1 MAKTKIEFVC
11 RECGSSHHQWAGQ
24 CLDCKEW
31 NTLEEVVISQATS
44 SKPESLKDLP
54 SSKVQNL
61 SEIKSQNNHRLST
74 GLSELDRTLGGG
86 LVDGSVVLIG
96 GDPGIGKSTLIL
108 QAIAAINASS
118 TTLYVSGEESAE
130 QVSDRAIRLGIKED
144 ILFIGETHLEKIIK
158 ISKDTRPKV
167 IVIDSIQT
175 MVTDLSNSAPGSVTQ
190 VRDCA
195 AQLTQYAKQTNT
207 ILLMIGHVT
216 KGGALAGPR
225 ILEHMV
231 DAVLYF
237 EGDAGGR
244 YRIIRA
250 VKNRFGAVNEISV
263 FAMGEKGLQQVSNPS
278 SIFLSNQ
285 ENPSSG
291 SMVMVTREATRPL
304 LVEIQAL
311 VDQANG
317 TPKRVSVGLD
327 QNRLSLQLAILH
339 KHSGIATFDQDVFIN
354 VVGGIKVSETA
365 SDLVVMLAIVS
376 SLRDK
381 VIPSKWIA
389 FGEVG
394 LTGEVRPVYNS
405 MERLSEAQKQGFE
418 VAIIPKG
425 NAPKKPIKG
434 MKVVTVGYLI
444 PSNSVFTREQLV
456 FYRSMP
462 F

>member
-11 RECGSSHHQWAGQ
+11 RECGASHYQWAGQ
-24 CLDCKEW
+24 CLECKSW
-31 NTLEEVVISQATS
+31 NTLEEVVISQVTS
-44 SKPESLKDLP
+44 SRPESLKDLP
-54 SSKVQNL
+54 ASKVQNL
-61 SEIKSQNNHRLST
+61 SEITTENKKRLTT

-108 QAIAAINASS
+108 QALAAINQSN

-130 QVSDRAIRLGIKED
+130 QVSERAIRLGIKED
-144 ILFIGETHLEKIIK
+144 ILFISETHLEKILK
-158 ISKDTRPKV
+158 ISKEVQPKV

-175 MVTDLSNSAPGSVTQ
+175 MVTDLSASAPGSVSQ

-195 AQLTQYAKQTNT
+195 AQLTQYTKQTHT
-207 ILLMIGHVT
+207 ILIMIGHVT

-244 YRIIRA
+244 YRVIRA
-250 VKNRFGAVNEISV
+250 VKNRYGSVNEISV
-263 FAMGEKGLQQVSNPS
+263 FAMSGKGLQQISNPS

-285 ENPSSG
+285 KTPSPG
-291 SMVMVTREATRPL
+291 SMVMVVREATRPL
-304 LVEIQAL
+304 LIEIQAL

-317 TPKRVSVGLD
+317 PAKRVSVGLD

-339 KHSGIATFDQDVFIN
+339 KHGGIATFDQDVFVN

-365 SDLVVMLAIVS
+365 SDLVVMMAIAS

-381 VIPSKWIA
+381 VIPKDWIA

-394 LTGEVRPVYNS
+394 LSGEVRPVFNAS
-405 MERLSEAQKQGFE
+405 ERLSEAQKQGFK
-418 VAIIPKG
+418 VAIIPKL
-425 NAPKKPIKG
+425 NAPKKTDKGIKIVPIEFLNQAIR
-434 MKVVTVGYLI
+434 YLVE
-444 PSNSVFTREQLV
+444 ST
-456 FYRSMP
+456 
-462 F
+462 

>member
-1 MAKTKIEFVC
+1 MAKTKVEFVC
-11 RECGSSHHQWAGQ
+11 RECGASHHQWAGQ

-31 NTLEEVVISQATS
+31 NTLEEIVMSQATS
-44 SKPESLKDLP
+44 SKPDSLKDLP
-54 SSKVQNL
+54 ASKVQSL
-61 SEIKSQNNHRLST
+61 TEVKSQNKDRLST
-74 GLSELDRTLGGG
+74 GLTELDRTLGGG

-108 QAIAAINASS
+108 QALATLNKAN

-130 QVSDRAIRLGIKED
+130 QVSERAVRLNIKED
-144 ILFIGETHLEKIIK
+144 ILFIGETHLEKILK
-158 ISKDTRPKV
+158 LSKDVEPKV

-175 MVTDLSNSAPGSVTQ
+175 MVTDLSASAPGSVTQ

-237 EGDAGGR
+237 EGDPGGR
-244 YRIIRA
+244 YRVIRA

-263 FAMGEKGLQQVSNPS
+263 FAMSEKGLQQVSNPS

-304 LVEIQAL
+304 LIEIQAL
-311 VDQANG
+311 VDQTNG

-327 QNRLSLQLAILH
+327 HNRLALQLAILH

-381 VIPSKWIA
+381 VIPSNWIA

-394 LTGEVRPVYNS
+394 LTGEVRPVYNAQ
-405 MERLSEAQKQGFE
+405 ERLSEAQKQGFE
-418 VAIIPKG
+418 LAIIPKG
-425 NAPKKPIKG
+425 NKPKKSIKG
-434 MKVVTVGYLI
+434 MKIVSVGYLFQAI
-444 PSNSVFTREQLV
+444 QYLLENS
-456 FYRSMP
+456 
-462 F
+462 

>member
-1 MAKTKIEFVC
+1 MAKTKVEFVC
-11 RECGSSHHQWAGQ
+11 RECGASHHQWAGQ

-31 NTLEEVVISQATS
+31 NTLEEIVMSQATS
-44 SKPESLKDLP
+44 SKPDSLKDLP
-54 SSKVQNL
+54 ASKVQSL
-61 SEIKSQNNHRLST
+61 TEVKSQNKDRLST
-74 GLSELDRTLGGG
+74 GLTELDRTLGGG

-108 QAIAAINASS
+108 QALATLNKEN

-130 QVSDRAIRLGIKED
+130 QVSERSVRLNIKED
-144 ILFIGETHLEKIIK
+144 ILFIGETHLEKILK
-158 ISKDTRPKV
+158 LSKDVEPKV

-175 MVTDLSNSAPGSVTQ
+175 MVTDLSASAPGSVTQ

-237 EGDAGGR
+237 EGDPGGR
-244 YRIIRA
+244 YRVIRA

-263 FAMGEKGLQQVSNPS
+263 FAMSEKGLQQVSNPS

-304 LVEIQAL
+304 LIEIQAL
-311 VDQANG
+311 VDQTNG

-327 QNRLSLQLAILH
+327 HNRLALQLAILH

-381 VIPSKWIA
+381 VIPSNWIA

-394 LTGEVRPVYNS
+394 LTGEVRPVYNAQ
-405 MERLSEAQKQGFE
+405 ERLSEAQKQGFE
-418 VAIIPKG
+418 LAIIPKG
-425 NAPKKPIKG
+425 NKPKKSIKG
-434 MKVVTVGYLI
+434 MKIVSVGYLFQAI
-444 PSNSVFTREQLV
+444 QYLLENS
-456 FYRSMP
+456 
-462 F
+462 

>member
-1 MAKTKIEFVC
+1 MAKTKVEFVC
-11 RECGSSHHQWAGQ
+11 RECGASHHQWAGQ

-31 NTLEEVVISQATS
+31 NTLEEIVMSQATS
-44 SKPESLKDLP
+44 SKPDSLKDLP
-54 SSKVQNL
+54 ASKVQSL
-61 SEIKSQNNHRLST
+61 TEVKSQNKNRLST

-108 QAIAAINASS
+108 QALATLNKDN

-130 QVSDRAIRLGIKED
+130 QVSERSVRLNIKED
-144 ILFIGETHLEKIIK
+144 ILFIGETHLEKILK
-158 ISKDTRPKV
+158 LSKDVEPKV

-175 MVTDLSNSAPGSVTQ
+175 MVTDLSTSAPGSVTQ

-237 EGDAGGR
+237 EGDPGGR
-244 YRIIRA
+244 YRVIRA

-263 FAMGEKGLQQVSNPS
+263 FAMSEKGLQQVSNPS

-304 LVEIQAL
+304 LIEIQAL
-311 VDQANG
+311 VDQTNG

-327 QNRLSLQLAILH
+327 HNRLALQLAILH

-381 VIPSKWIA
+381 VIPSNWIA

-394 LTGEVRPVYNS
+394 LTGEVRPVYNAQ
-405 MERLSEAQKQGFE
+405 ERLSEAQKQGFE
-418 VAIIPKG
+418 LAIIPKG
-425 NAPKKPIKG
+425 NKPKKSIKG
-434 MKVVTVGYLI
+434 MKIVSVGYLFQAI
-444 PSNSVFTREQLV
+444 QYLLENS
-456 FYRSMP
+456 
-462 F
+462 

>member
-54 SSKVQNL
+54 ASKVQNL
-61 SEIKSQNNHRLST
+61 SEIKSQNKNRLST
-74 GLSELDRTLGGG
+74 GLTELDRTLGGG

-108 QAIAAINASS
+108 QALAAINASS

-130 QVSDRAIRLGIKED
+130 QVSERAIRLGIKED

-158 ISKDTRPKV
+158 ISKDLRPKV

-434 MKVVTVGYLI
+434 IKIVTVGYLYQAI
-444 PSNSVFTREQLV
+444 QYLLENS
-456 FYRSMP
+456 
-462 F
+462 

>member
-11 RECGSSHHQWAGQ
+11 RECGASHHQWAGQ

-31 NTLEEVVISQATS
+31 NTLEEIVISQATS
-44 SKPESLKDLP
+44 SKSEILKDLP
-54 SSKVQNL
+54 ASKVQNL
-61 SEIKSQNNHRLST
+61 SEITTQNKERLST

-108 QAIAAINASS
+108 QALAVINTTNS
-118 TTLYVSGEESAE
+118 TLYVSGEESAE
-130 QVSDRAIRLGIKED
+130 QVSERAIRLEIKED
-144 ILFIGETHLEKIIK
+144 ILFISETHLEKILK
-158 ISKDTRPKV
+158 LSKDVQPKV

-175 MVTDLSNSAPGSVTQ
+175 MVTDISTSAPGSVTQ

-207 ILLMIGHVT
+207 VLLLIGHVT

-237 EGDAGGR
+237 EGDPGGR

-250 VKNRFGAVNEISV
+250 VKNRFGSVNEISV
-263 FAMGEKGLQQVSNPS
+263 FAMGEKGLQQISNPS

-317 TPKRVSVGLD
+317 SPKRVSVGLD

-339 KHSGIATFDQDVFIN
+339 KHSGISTFDQDVFIN

-381 VIPSKWIA
+381 VIPNNWIA

-394 LTGEVRPVYNS
+394 LTGEVRPVYNAI
-405 MERLSEAQKQGFE
+405 ERLSEAQKQGFE
-418 VAIIPKG
+418 LAIIPQG
-425 NAPKKPIKG
+425 NAPKKSIKG
-434 MKVVTVGYLI
+434 LKIITVGYLYQAI
-444 PSNSVFTREQLV
+444 QYLLENS
-456 FYRSMP
+456 
-462 F
+462 

>member
-11 RECGSSHHQWAGQ
+11 RECGASHYQWAGQ
-24 CLDCKEW
+24 CLECKAW
-31 NTLEEVVISQATS
+31 NTLEEVIISQVTS
-44 SKPESLKDLP
+44 SRPESLKDLP

-61 SEIKSQNNHRLST
+61 SEITTENKTRLTT

-108 QAIAAINASS
+108 QALAAINQSN

-130 QVSDRAIRLGIKED
+130 QVSERAIRLGIKED
-144 ILFIGETHLEKIIK
+144 ILFISETHLEKILK
-158 ISKDTRPKV
+158 ISKEVQPKV

-175 MVTDLSNSAPGSVTQ
+175 MVTDLSASAPGSVSQ

-195 AQLTQYAKQTNT
+195 AQLTQYTKQTHT
-207 ILLMIGHVT
+207 ILIMIGHVT

-250 VKNRFGAVNEISV
+250 VKNRYGSVNEISV
-263 FAMGEKGLQQVSNPS
+263 FAMSGKGLQQISNPS

-285 ENPSSG
+285 KTPSPG
-291 SMVMVTREATRPL
+291 SMVMVVREATRPL
-304 LVEIQAL
+304 LIEIQAL

-317 TPKRVSVGLD
+317 PAKRVSVGLD

-339 KHSGIATFDQDVFIN
+339 KHGGIATFDQDVFVN

-365 SDLVVMLAIVS
+365 SDLVVMMAIAS
-376 SLRDK
+376 SLRNK
-381 VIPSKWIA
+381 VIPKDWIA

-394 LTGEVRPVYNS
+394 LSGEVRPVFNAS
-405 MERLSEAQKQGFE
+405 ERLSEAQKQGFK
-418 VAIIPKG
+418 VAIIPKA
-425 NAPKKPIKG
+425 NAPKKADKGIKIIPIEFLNQAIR
-434 MKVVTVGYLI
+434 YLVE
-444 PSNSVFTREQLV
+444 ST
-456 FYRSMP
+456 
-462 F
+462 

>member
-11 RECGSSHHQWAGQ
+11 RECGASHHQWAGQ

-31 NTLEEVVISQATS
+31 NTLEEIVISQATS
-44 SKPESLKDLP
+44 SKSEILKDLP
-54 SSKVQNL
+54 ASKVQNL
-61 SEIKSQNNHRLST
+61 SEITAQNKERLST

-108 QAIAAINASS
+108 QALAVINTTNS
-118 TTLYVSGEESAE
+118 TLYVSGEESAE
-130 QVSDRAIRLGIKED
+130 QVSERAIRLEIKED
-144 ILFIGETHLEKIIK
+144 ILFISETHLEKILK
-158 ISKDTRPKV
+158 LSKDVQPKV

-175 MVTDLSNSAPGSVTQ
+175 MVTDISTSAPGSVTQ

-207 ILLMIGHVT
+207 VLLLIGHVT

-237 EGDAGGR
+237 EGDPGGR

-250 VKNRFGAVNEISV
+250 VKNRFGSVNEISV
-263 FAMGEKGLQQVSNPS
+263 FAMGEKGLQQISNPS

-317 TPKRVSVGLD
+317 SPKRVSVGLD

-339 KHSGIATFDQDVFIN
+339 KHSGISTFDQDVFIN

-381 VIPSKWIA
+381 VIPNNWIA

-394 LTGEVRPVYNS
+394 LTGEVRPVYNA

-418 VAIIPKG
+418 LAIIPQG
-425 NAPKKPIKG
+425 NAPKKSIKG
-434 MKVVTVGYLI
+434 LKIITVGYLYQAI
-444 PSNSVFTREQLV
+444 QYLLENS
-456 FYRSMP
+456 
-462 F
+462 

>member
-11 RECGSSHHQWAGQ
+11 RECGASHHQWVGQ

-31 NTLEEVVISQATS
+31 NTLEEIVISQTIS
-44 SKPESLKDLP
+44 SKPDILKDLP
-54 SSKVQNL
+54 ASKVQNL
-61 SEIKSQNNHRLST
+61 SEITTQNKERLST

-108 QAIAAINASS
+108 QALAVINKAN

-130 QVSDRAIRLGIKED
+130 QVSERAIRLEIKED
-144 ILFIGETHLEKIIK
+144 ILFISETHLEKILK
-158 ISKDTRPKV
+158 LSKDFQPKV

-175 MVTDLSNSAPGSVTQ
+175 MVTDISSSAPGSVTQ

-207 ILLMIGHVT
+207 VLLMIGHVI

-237 EGDAGGR
+237 EGDPGGR

-263 FAMGEKGLQQVSNPS
+263 FAMGEKGLQQISNPS

-317 TPKRVSVGLD
+317 SPKRVSVGLD

-339 KHSGIATFDQDVFIN
+339 KHSGISTFDQDVFIN

-394 LTGEVRPVYNS
+394 LTGEVRPVYNA
-405 MERLSEAQKQGFE
+405 MERLSEAQKQ
-418 VAIIPKG
+418 
-425 NAPKKPIKG
+425 
-434 MKVVTVGYLI
+434 
-444 PSNSVFTREQLV
+444 
-456 FYRSMP
+456 
-462 F
+462 

>member
-54 SSKVQNL
+54 ASKVQNL
-61 SEIKSQNNHRLST
+61 SEIKSQNKNRLST
-74 GLSELDRTLGGG
+74 GLTELDRTLGGG

-108 QAIAAINASS
+108 QALAAINASS

-130 QVSDRAIRLGIKED
+130 QVSERAIRLGIKED

-158 ISKDTRPKV
+158 ISKDLRPKV

-317 TPKRVSVGLD
+317 APKRVSVGLD

-418 VAIIPKG
+418 IAIIPKG

-434 MKVVTVGYLI
+434 IKVVTVGYLYQAI
-444 PSNSVFTREQLV
+444 QYLLENS
-456 FYRSMP
+456 
-462 F
+462 

>member
-1 MAKTKIEFVC
+1 MAKTKVEFVC
-11 RECGSSHHQWAGQ
+11 RECGASHHQWAGQ

-31 NTLEEVVISQATS
+31 NTLEEIVISQATS

-54 SSKVQNL
+54 ASKVQNL
-61 SEIKSQNNHRLST
+61 TEIKAQNKDRLST

-108 QAIAAINASS
+108 QALAKLNSDN

-130 QVSDRAIRLGIKED
+130 QVSERAIRLGIKED

-158 ISKDTRPKV
+158 LSKDIKPKV

-175 MVTDLSNSAPGSVTQ
+175 MVTDLSASAPGSVTQ

-195 AQLTQYAKQTNT
+195 AQLTQFAKQTNT

-291 SMVMVTREATRPL
+291 STVMVTREATRPL

-311 VDQANG
+311 VDQSNG

-327 QNRLSLQLAILH
+327 QNRLALQLAILH

-365 SDLVVMLAIVS
+365 SDLVVMLSIVS

-394 LTGEVRPVYNS
+394 LTGEVRPVYNAQ
-405 MERLSEAQKQGFE
+405 ERLSEAQKQGFE
-418 VAIIPKG
+418 LAIIPKG
-425 NAPKKPIKG
+425 NEPKKPIKG
-434 MKVVTVGYLI
+434 IQVIPVGYLYQAI
-444 PSNSVFTREQLV
+444 QYLLENS
-456 FYRSMP
+456 
-462 F
+462 

>member
-31 NTLEEVVISQATS
+31 NTLEEVIISQATS

-108 QAIAAINASS
+108 QAIAAINTTS

-291 SMVMVTREATRPL
+291 SMVMVTKEATRPL

-418 VAIIPKG
+418 VAIIPKD
-425 NAPKKPIKG
+425 NTPKKPIKG
-434 MKVVTVGYLI
+434 MNVVTVGYLYQAI
-444 PSNSVFTREQLV
+444 QYLLENS
-456 FYRSMP
+456 
-462 F
+462 

>member
-11 RECGSSHHQWAGQ
+11 RECGASHYQWAGQ
-24 CLDCKEW
+24 CLECKAW
-31 NTLEEVVISQATS
+31 NTLEEVVISQVTS
-44 SKPESLKDLP
+44 SRPESLKDLP

-61 SEIKSQNNHRLST
+61 SEISTENKTRLTT

-108 QAIAAINASS
+108 QALAAINQST

-144 ILFIGETHLEKIIK
+144 ILFISETHLEKILK
-158 ISKDTRPKV
+158 ISKEVQPKV

-175 MVTDLSNSAPGSVTQ
+175 MVTDLSASAPGSVSQ

-195 AQLTQYAKQTNT
+195 AQLTQYTKQTHT
-207 ILLMIGHVT
+207 ILIMIGHVT

-244 YRIIRA
+244 YRVIRA
-250 VKNRFGAVNEISV
+250 VKNRYGSVNEISV
-263 FAMGEKGLQQVSNPS
+263 FAMSGKGLQQISNPS

-285 ENPSSG
+285 KTPSPG
-291 SMVMVTREATRPL
+291 SMVMVVREATRPL
-304 LVEIQAL
+304 LIEIQAL

-317 TPKRVSVGLD
+317 PAKRVSVGLD

-339 KHSGIATFDQDVFIN
+339 KHGGIATFDQDVFVN

-365 SDLVVMLAIVS
+365 SDLVVMMAIAS

-381 VIPSKWIA
+381 VIPKDWIA

-394 LTGEVRPVYNS
+394 LSGEVRPVFNAS
-405 MERLSEAQKQGFE
+405 ERLSEAQKQGFK
-418 VAIIPKG
+418 VAIIPKL
-425 NAPKKPIKG
+425 NAPKKTDKGIKIVPIEFLNQAIR
-434 MKVVTVGYLI
+434 YLVE
-444 PSNSVFTREQLV
+444 ST
-456 FYRSMP
+456 
-462 F
+462 

>member
-231 DAVLYF
+231 DTVLYF

-278 SIFLSNQ
+278 SLFLSNQ

-425 NAPKKPIKG
+425 NAPKKLIKG
-434 MKVVTVGYLI
+434 MKVVTVGYLYQAI
-444 PSNSVFTREQLV
+444 QYLLENS
-456 FYRSMP
+456 
-462 F
+462 

>member
-31 NTLEEVVISQATS
+31 NTLEEIVISQATS

-418 VAIIPKG
+418 LAIIPKG
-425 NAPKKPIKG
+425 NAPKKAIKG
-434 MKVVTVGYLI
+434 MKVVTVGYLYQAI
-444 PSNSVFTREQLV
+444 QYLLENS
-456 FYRSMP
+456 
-462 F
+462 

>member
-11 RECGSSHHQWAGQ
+11 RECGASHHQWVGQ

-31 NTLEEVVISQATS
+31 NTLEEIVISQTTS
-44 SKPESLKDLP
+44 SKSEILKDLP
-54 SSKVQNL
+54 ASKVQNL
-61 SEIKSQNNHRLST
+61 SEITTQNKERLST

-108 QAIAAINASS
+108 QALAVINKAN

-130 QVSDRAIRLGIKED
+130 QVSERAIRLEIKED
-144 ILFIGETHLEKIIK
+144 ILFISETHLEKILK
-158 ISKDTRPKV
+158 LSKDFQPKV

-175 MVTDLSNSAPGSVTQ
+175 MVTDISSSAPGSVTQ

-207 ILLMIGHVT
+207 VLLLIGHVI

-237 EGDAGGR
+237 EGDPGGR

-263 FAMGEKGLQQVSNPS
+263 FAMGEKGLQQISNPS

-317 TPKRVSVGLD
+317 SPKRVSVGLD

-339 KHSGIATFDQDVFIN
+339 KHSGISTFDQDVFIN

-394 LTGEVRPVYNS
+394 LTGEVRPVYNA

-425 NAPKKPIKG
+425 NAPKKSIKG
-434 MKVVTVGYLI
+434 MKIITVGYLYQAI
-444 PSNSVFTREQLV
+444 QYLLENS
-456 FYRSMP
+456 
-462 F
+462 

>member
-31 NTLEEVVISQATS
+31 NTLEEVVISQSTS

-317 TPKRVSVGLD
+317 APKRVSVGLD

-434 MKVVTVGYLI
+434 MKVVTVGYLYQAI
-444 PSNSVFTREQLV
+444 QYLLENS
-456 FYRSMP
+456 
-462 F
+462 

>member
-1 MAKTKIEFVC
+1 MAKTKVEFVC
-11 RECGSSHHQWAGQ
+11 RECGASHHQWAGQ

-31 NTLEEVVISQATS
+31 NTLEEIVISQATS

-54 SSKVQNL
+54 ASKVQNL
-61 SEIKSQNNHRLST
+61 TEIKAQNKDRLST

-108 QAIAAINASS
+108 QALAKLNSDN

-130 QVSDRAIRLGIKED
+130 QVSERAIRLGIKED

-158 ISKDTRPKV
+158 LSKDIKPKV

-175 MVTDLSNSAPGSVTQ
+175 MVTDLSASAPGSVTQ

-216 KGGALAGPR
+216 KGGALARPR

-311 VDQANG
+311 VDQSNG

-327 QNRLSLQLAILH
+327 QNRLALQLAILH

-365 SDLVVMLAIVS
+365 SDLVVMLSIVS

-394 LTGEVRPVYNS
+394 LTGEVRPVYNAQ
-405 MERLSEAQKQGFE
+405 ERLSEAQKQGFE
-418 VAIIPKG
+418 LAIIPKG
-425 NAPKKPIKG
+425 NQPKKSIKG
-434 MKVVTVGYLI
+434 MQVIPVGYLYQAI
-444 PSNSVFTREQLV
+444 QYLLENS
-456 FYRSMP
+456 
-462 F
+462 

>member
-1 MAKTKIEFVC
+1 MAKTKVEFVC
-11 RECGSSHHQWAGQ
+11 RECGASHHQWAGQ

-31 NTLEEVVISQATS
+31 NTLEEIVISQATS

-54 SSKVQNL
+54 ASKVQNL
-61 SEIKSQNNHRLST
+61 TEIKAQNKDRLST

-108 QAIAAINASS
+108 QALAKLNSDN

-130 QVSDRAIRLGIKED
+130 QVSERAIRLGIKED

-158 ISKDTRPKV
+158 LSKDIKPKV

-175 MVTDLSNSAPGSVTQ
+175 MVTDLSGSAPGSVTQ

-311 VDQANG
+311 VDQSNG

-327 QNRLSLQLAILH
+327 QNRLALQLAILH

-365 SDLVVMLAIVS
+365 SDLVVMLSIVS

-394 LTGEVRPVYNS
+394 LTGEVRPVYNAQ
-405 MERLSEAQKQGFE
+405 ERLSEAQKQGFE
-418 VAIIPKG
+418 LAIIPKG
-425 NAPKKPIKG
+425 NEPKKPIKG
-434 MKVVTVGYLI
+434 IQVIPVGYLYQAI
-444 PSNSVFTREQLV
+444 QYLLENS
-456 FYRSMP
+456 
-462 F
+462 

>member
-1 MAKTKIEFVC
+1 MAKTKVEFVC
-11 RECGSSHHQWAGQ
+11 RECGASHHQWAGQ

-31 NTLEEVVISQATS
+31 NTLEEIVISQATS

-54 SSKVQNL
+54 ASKVQNL
-61 SEIKSQNNHRLST
+61 TEIKAQNKDRLST

-108 QAIAAINASS
+108 QALAKLNSDN

-130 QVSDRAIRLGIKED
+130 QVSERAIRLGIKED

-158 ISKDTRPKV
+158 LSKDVKPKV

-175 MVTDLSNSAPGSVTQ
+175 MVTDLSASAPGSVTQ

-311 VDQANG
+311 VDQSNG

-327 QNRLSLQLAILH
+327 QNRLALQLAILH

-354 VVGGIKVSETA
+354 VVGGIRVSETA
-365 SDLVVMLAIVS
+365 SDLVVMLSIVS

-394 LTGEVRPVYNS
+394 LTGEVRPVYNAQ
-405 MERLSEAQKQGFE
+405 ERLSEAQKQGFE

-425 NAPKKPIKG
+425 NNPKKSIKG
-434 MKVVTVGYLI
+434 LKIVSVGYLYQAI
-444 PSNSVFTREQLV
+444 QYLLENS
-456 FYRSMP
+456 
-462 F
+462 

>member
-11 RECGSSHHQWAGQ
+11 RDCGSSHHQWAGQ

-54 SSKVQNL
+54 ASKVQNL
-61 SEIKSQNNHRLST
+61 SEIKSQNNNRLST

-108 QAIAAINASS
+108 QAIAEINASS

-425 NAPKKPIKG
+425 NAPKKTMKG
-434 MKVVTVGYLI
+434 MKVVTVGYLYQAI
-444 PSNSVFTREQLV
+444 QYLLENS
-456 FYRSMP
+456 
-462 F
+462 

>member
-1 MAKTKIEFVC
+1 MAKTKVEFVC
-11 RECGSSHHQWAGQ
+11 RECGASHHQWAGQ

-31 NTLEEVVISQATS
+31 NTLEEIVISQATS

-54 SSKVQNL
+54 ASKVQNL
-61 SEIKSQNNHRLST
+61 TEIKAQNKDRLST

-96 GDPGIGKSTLIL
+96 GNPGIGKSTLIL
-108 QAIAAINASS
+108 QALAKLNSDN

-130 QVSDRAIRLGIKED
+130 QVSERAIRLGIKED

-158 ISKDTRPKV
+158 LSKDIKPKV

-175 MVTDLSNSAPGSVTQ
+175 MVTDLSASAPGSVTQ

-195 AQLTQYAKQTNT
+195 AQLTQFAKQTNT

-311 VDQANG
+311 VDQSNG

-327 QNRLSLQLAILH
+327 QNRLALQLAILH

-354 VVGGIKVSETA
+354 VVGGIRVSETA
-365 SDLVVMLAIVS
+365 SDLVVMLSIVS

-394 LTGEVRPVYNS
+394 LTGEVRPVYNAQ
-405 MERLSEAQKQGFE
+405 ERLSEAQKQGFE
-418 VAIIPKG
+418 LAIIPKG
-425 NAPKKPIKG
+425 NEPKKPIKG
-434 MKVVTVGYLI
+434 MQVIPVGYLYQAI
-444 PSNSVFTREQLV
+444 QYLLENS
-456 FYRSMP
+456 
-462 F
+462 

>member
-1 MAKTKIEFVC
+1 MAKTKVEFVC
-11 RECGSSHHQWAGQ
+11 RECGASHHQWAGQ

-31 NTLEEVVISQATS
+31 NTLEEIVISQATS

-54 SSKVQNL
+54 ASKVQNL
-61 SEIKSQNNHRLST
+61 TEIKAQNKDRLST

-108 QAIAAINASS
+108 QALAKLNSDN

-130 QVSDRAIRLGIKED
+130 QVSERAIRLGIKED

-158 ISKDTRPKV
+158 LSKDIKPKV

-175 MVTDLSNSAPGSVTQ
+175 MVTDLSASAPGSVTQ

-195 AQLTQYAKQTNT
+195 AQLTQFAKQTNT

-311 VDQANG
+311 VDQSNG

-327 QNRLSLQLAILH
+327 QNRLALQLAILH

-354 VVGGIKVSETA
+354 VVGGIRVSETA
-365 SDLVVMLAIVS
+365 SDLVVMLSIVS

-394 LTGEVRPVYNS
+394 LTGEVRPVYNAQ
-405 MERLSEAQKQGFE
+405 ERLSEAQKQGFE
-418 VAIIPKG
+418 LAIIPKG
-425 NAPKKPIKG
+425 NEPKKPIKG
-434 MKVVTVGYLI
+434 IQVIPVGYLYQAI
-444 PSNSVFTREQLV
+444 QYLLENS
-456 FYRSMP
+456 
-462 F
+462 

>member
-1 MAKTKIEFVC
+1 MAKTKVEFVC
-11 RECGSSHHQWAGQ
+11 RECGASHHQWAGQ

-31 NTLEEVVISQATS
+31 NTLEEIVISQATS

-54 SSKVQNL
+54 ASKVQNL
-61 SEIKSQNNHRLST
+61 TEIKTQNKDRLST

-108 QAIAAINASS
+108 QALAKLNSDN

-130 QVSDRAIRLGIKED
+130 QVSERAIRLGIKED

-158 ISKDTRPKV
+158 LSKDVKPKV

-175 MVTDLSNSAPGSVTQ
+175 MVTDLSASAPGSVTQ

-311 VDQANG
+311 VDQSNG

-327 QNRLSLQLAILH
+327 QNRLALQLAILH

-365 SDLVVMLAIVS
+365 SDLVVMLSIVS

-394 LTGEVRPVYNS
+394 LTGEVRPVYNAQ
-405 MERLSEAQKQGFE
+405 ERLSEAQKQGFE
-418 VAIIPKG
+418 LAIIPKG
-425 NAPKKPIKG
+425 NKPKKPIKG
-434 MKVVTVGYLI
+434 MQVIPVGYLYQAI
-444 PSNSVFTREQLV
+444 QYLLENS
-456 FYRSMP
+456 
-462 F
+462 

>member
-1 MAKTKIEFVC
+1 MAKAKVEFVC

-24 CLDCKEW
+24 CLDCKAW
-31 NTLEEVVISQATS
+31 NTLEEVVLSQATS
-44 SKPESLKDLP
+44 SKPVSLQDLP
-54 SSKVQNL
+54 PSKVQNL
-61 SEIKSQNNHRLST
+61 FDIKSENRIRLST

-108 QAIAAINASS
+108 QAIAAINKDN
-118 TTLYVSGEESAE
+118 TTLYVSGEESAD
-130 QVSDRAIRLGIKED
+130 QISDRALRLGIHED
-144 ILFIGETHLEKIIK
+144 ILLLSETHLEKIIK
-158 ISKDTRPKV
+158 LSKEVQPKV

-175 MVTDLSNSAPGSVTQ
+175 MVTDGSTSAPGSVTQ

-195 AQLTQYAKQTNT
+195 AQLTQFAKQTNT

-263 FAMGEKGLQQVSNPS
+263 FAMSETGLQQVDNPS
-278 SIFLSNQ
+278 AIFLSNQ
-285 ENPSSG
+285 SKPSPG

-304 LVEIQAL
+304 MIEVQAL
-311 VDQANG
+311 VDQASGN
-317 TPKRVSVGLD
+317 PKRVCVGLE
-327 QNRLSLQLAILH
+327 QNRLALQLAVLH
-339 KHSGIATFDQDVFIN
+339 KHGGVATHDQDVFVN
-354 VVGGIKVSETA
+354 VVGGIKVNETA
-365 SDLVVMLAIVS
+365 SDLVVMLAIMS
-376 SLRDK
+376 SLRDR
-381 VIPSKWIA
+381 VIPQDWIA

-394 LTGEVRPVYNS
+394 LTGEVRPVYNAI
-405 MERLSEAQKQGFE
+405 ERLAEAQKHGFK

-425 NAPKKPIKG
+425 NMPKKVPKG
-434 MKVVTVGYLI
+434 LKLVPVEYLYQALQYMAE
-444 PSNSVFTREQLV
+444 NT
-456 FYRSMP
+456 
-462 F
+462 

>member
-1 MAKTKIEFVC
+1 MAKTKVEFVC
-11 RECGSSHHQWAGQ
+11 RECGASHHQWAGQ

-31 NTLEEVVISQATS
+31 NTLEEIVISQATS

-54 SSKVQNL
+54 ASKVQNL
-61 SEIKSQNNHRLST
+61 TEIKAQNKDRLST

-108 QAIAAINASS
+108 QALAKLNSDN

-130 QVSDRAIRLGIKED
+130 QVSERAIRLGIKED

-158 ISKDTRPKV
+158 LSKDVKPKV

-175 MVTDLSNSAPGSVTQ
+175 MVTDLSVSAPGSVTQ

-195 AQLTQYAKQTNT
+195 AQLTQFAKQTNT

-311 VDQANG
+311 VDQSNG

-327 QNRLSLQLAILH
+327 QNRLALQLAILH

-365 SDLVVMLAIVS
+365 SDLVVMLSIVS

-394 LTGEVRPVYNS
+394 LTGEVRPVYNAQ
-405 MERLSEAQKQGFE
+405 ERLSEAQKQGFE
-418 VAIIPKG
+418 LAIIPKG
-425 NAPKKPIKG
+425 NEPKKPIKG
-434 MKVVTVGYLI
+434 IQVIPVGYLYQAI
-444 PSNSVFTREQLV
+444 QYLLENS
-456 FYRSMP
+456 
-462 F
+462 

>member
-11 RECGSSHHQWAGQ
+11 RECGASHHQWAGQ

-31 NTLEEVVISQATS
+31 NTLEEIVISQATS
-44 SKPESLKDLP
+44 SKSEILKDLP
-54 SSKVQNL
+54 ASKVQNL
-61 SEIKSQNNHRLST
+61 SEITTQNKERLST

-108 QAIAAINASS
+108 QALAVINTTN

-130 QVSDRAIRLGIKED
+130 QVSERAIRLEIKED
-144 ILFIGETHLEKIIK
+144 ILFISETHLEKILK
-158 ISKDTRPKV
+158 LSKDVQPKV

-175 MVTDLSNSAPGSVTQ
+175 MVTDISTSAPGSVTQ

-207 ILLMIGHVT
+207 VLLLIGHVT

-237 EGDAGGR
+237 EGDPGGR

-250 VKNRFGAVNEISV
+250 VKNRFGSVNEISV
-263 FAMGEKGLQQVSNPS
+263 FAMGEKGLQQISNPS

-317 TPKRVSVGLD
+317 SPKRVSVGLD

-339 KHSGIATFDQDVFIN
+339 KHSGISTFDQDVFIN

-381 VIPSKWIA
+381 VIPNNWIA

-394 LTGEVRPVYNS
+394 LTGEVRPVYNAI
-405 MERLSEAQKQGFE
+405 ERLSEAQKQGFE
-418 VAIIPKG
+418 LAIIPQG
-425 NAPKKPIKG
+425 NAPKKSIKG
-434 MKVVTVGYLI
+434 LKIVTVGYLYQAI
-444 PSNSVFTREQLV
+444 QYLLENS
-456 FYRSMP
+456 
-462 F
+462 

>member
-31 NTLEEVVISQATS
+31 NTLEEVIISQATS

-108 QAIAAINASS
+108 QAIAAINTTS

-158 ISKDTRPKV
+158 ISKDSRPKV

-425 NAPKKPIKG
+425 NGPKKTMKG
-434 MKVVTVGYLI
+434 MKVVTVGYLYQAI
-444 PSNSVFTREQLV
+444 QYLLENS
-456 FYRSMP
+456 
-462 F
+462 

>member
-11 RECGSSHHQWAGQ
+11 RECGASHYQWAGQ
-24 CLDCKEW
+24 CLECKAW
-31 NTLEEVVISQATS
+31 NTLEEVVISQVTS
-44 SKPESLKDLP
+44 SRPESLKDLP
-54 SSKVQNL
+54 ASKVQNL
-61 SEIKSQNNHRLST
+61 SEITSENKKRLTT

-108 QAIAAINASS
+108 QALAAINQSN

-130 QVSDRAIRLGIKED
+130 QVSERAIRLGIKED
-144 ILFIGETHLEKIIK
+144 ILFISETHLEKILK
-158 ISKDTRPKV
+158 ISKEVQPKV

-175 MVTDLSNSAPGSVTQ
+175 MVTDLSASAPGSVSQ

-195 AQLTQYAKQTNT
+195 AQLTQYTKQTHT
-207 ILLMIGHVT
+207 ILIMIGHVT

-244 YRIIRA
+244 YRVIRA
-250 VKNRFGAVNEISV
+250 VKNRYGSVNEISV
-263 FAMGEKGLQQVSNPS
+263 FAMSGKGLQQISNPS

-285 ENPSSG
+285 KTPSPG
-291 SMVMVTREATRPL
+291 SMVMVVREATRPL
-304 LVEIQAL
+304 LIEIQAL

-317 TPKRVSVGLD
+317 PAKRVSVGLD

-339 KHSGIATFDQDVFIN
+339 KHGGIATFDQDVFVN

-365 SDLVVMLAIVS
+365 SDLVVMMAIAS

-381 VIPSKWIA
+381 VIPKDWIA

-394 LTGEVRPVYNS
+394 LSGEVRPVFNAS
-405 MERLSEAQKQGFE
+405 ERLSEAQKQGFK
-418 VAIIPKG
+418 VAIIPKL
-425 NAPKKPIKG
+425 NAPKKTDKGIKIVPIEFLNQAIR
-434 MKVVTVGYLI
+434 YLVE
-444 PSNSVFTREQLV
+444 ST
-456 FYRSMP
+456 
-462 F
+462 

>member
-54 SSKVQNL
+54 ASKVQNL

-108 QAIAAINASS
+108 QAIAAINASN

-263 FAMGEKGLQQVSNPS
+263 FAMGERGLQQVSNPS

-354 VVGGIKVSETA
+354 VVGGIKVNETA

-434 MKVVTVGYLI
+434 MKVVTVGYLYQAI
-444 PSNSVFTREQLV
+444 QYLLENS
-456 FYRSMP
+456 
-462 F
+462 

>member
-1 MAKTKIEFVC
+1 MAKTKVEFVC
-11 RECGSSHHQWAGQ
+11 KECGASHPQWAGQ
-24 CLDCKEW
+24 CLECKAW
-31 NTLEEVVISQATS
+31 NTLEEVVLSQTTA

-54 SSKVQNL
+54 PSKVQNL
-61 SEIKSQNNHRLST
+61 SAVKSENKARLST

-108 QAIAAINASS
+108 QAMAFINRENA
-118 TTLYVSGEESAE
+118 TLYVSGEESAE
-130 QVSDRAIRLGIKED
+130 QVSDRAIRLGITED
-144 ILFIGETHLEKIIK
+144 VLLLSETHLEKVIK
-158 ISKDTRPKV
+158 LAKDLQPKV

-175 MVTDLSNSAPGSVTQ
+175 MVTDGSTSAPGSVTQ

-263 FAMGEKGLQQVSNPS
+263 FAMGEAGLQQVENPS
-278 SIFLSNQ
+278 AIFLSNQ
-285 ENPSSG
+285 VKPSPG
-291 SMVMVTREATRPL
+291 SMVMVAREATRPL
-304 LVEIQAL
+304 MVEVQAL
-311 VDQANG
+311 VDQAGGN
-317 TPKRVSVGLD
+317 PKRVSVGLE
-327 QNRLSLQLAILH
+327 QNRLALQLAVLH
-339 KHSGIATFDQDVFIN
+339 KHGGVATHDQDVFVN

-365 SDLVVMLAIVS
+365 SDLAVMLAIMS

-381 VIPSKWIA
+381 VIPSDWIA

-394 LTGEVRPVYNS
+394 LTGEVRPVYNAI
-405 MERLSEAQKQGFE
+405 ERLSEAQKHGFK
-418 VAIIPKG
+418 VAIIPKA
-425 NAPKKPIKG
+425 NSPKKSFKG
-434 MKVVTVGYLI
+434 MKIVAVEYLYQALQYMGE
-444 PSNSVFTREQLV
+444 NT
-456 FYRSMP
+456 
-462 F
+462 

>member
-11 RECGSSHHQWAGQ
+11 RECGASHYQWAGQ
-24 CLDCKEW
+24 CLECKAW
-31 NTLEEVVISQATS
+31 NTLEEVVISQVTS
-44 SKPESLKDLP
+44 SRPESLKDLP
-54 SSKVQNL
+54 ASKVQNL
-61 SEIKSQNNHRLST
+61 SEITSENKKRLTT

-108 QAIAAINASS
+108 QALAAINRSNA
-118 TTLYVSGEESAE
+118 TLYVSGEESAE
-130 QVSDRAIRLGIKED
+130 QVSERAIRLGIKAD
-144 ILFIGETHLEKIIK
+144 ILFISETHLEKILK
-158 ISKDTRPKV
+158 LSKEVQPKV

-175 MVTDLSNSAPGSVTQ
+175 MVTDLSTSAPGSVSQ

-195 AQLTQYAKQTNT
+195 AQLTQYTKQTHT
-207 ILLMIGHVT
+207 ILILIGHVT

-231 DAVLYF
+231 DTVLYF

-250 VKNRFGAVNEISV
+250 VKNRYGSVNEISV
-263 FAMGEKGLQQVSNPS
+263 FGMSGKGLQQVSNPS

-285 ENPSSG
+285 KTPSPG
-291 SMVMVTREATRPL
+291 SMVMVVREATRPL
-304 LVEIQAL
+304 LIEIQAL

-317 TPKRVSVGLD
+317 PAKRVSVGLD

-339 KHSGIATFDQDVFIN
+339 KHGGIATFDQDVFVN

-365 SDLVVMLAIVS
+365 SDLVVMMAIAS
-376 SLRDK
+376 SLKDK
-381 VIPSKWIA
+381 VIPKDWIA

-394 LTGEVRPVYNS
+394 LSGEVRPVFNAS
-405 MERLSEAQKQGFE
+405 ERLSEAQKQGFK
-418 VAIIPKG
+418 VAIIPKA
-425 NAPKKPIKG
+425 NTPKKTDKGIKIVPIEFLNQAIR
-434 MKVVTVGYLI
+434 YLVE
-444 PSNSVFTREQLV
+444 SS
-456 FYRSMP
+456 
-462 F
+462 